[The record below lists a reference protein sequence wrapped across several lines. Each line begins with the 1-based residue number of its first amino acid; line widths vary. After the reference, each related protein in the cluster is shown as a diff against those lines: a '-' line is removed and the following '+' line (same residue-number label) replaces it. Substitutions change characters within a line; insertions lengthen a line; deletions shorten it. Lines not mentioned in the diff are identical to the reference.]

1 MTYTTLRAGLSY
13 GILALGS
20 WGLLPLFWR
29 HLTGVPSAEIIAHR
43 VIWSFTFLCVIVWR
57 TGKRSELLSACR
69 SPKILSL
76 LALSG
81 TLIATNWL
89 VYVWGVHHG
98 HLSDA
103 SLGYFVSPLLTIAL
117 GAVVLK
123 EPLSKRQKVAVAV
136 AAFGVLFKAVS
147 EGIFPWVGISLAFS
161 ISLYS
166 FIRKQ
171 LGISSLAGLTVET
184 ALLTP
189 VALGYTALLTIQGNS
204 QMTTMGYSTALLLV
218 ATGIVTSLPLLWFVK
233 ASQLLPLSI
242 LGIIQYL
249 SPTLQLLLAIYCF
262 KEPTTSTSLGAF
274 CIIWSAI
281 ALYLSDGFK
290 TSKSV

>member
-1 MTYTTLRAGLSY
+1 MTHTTLRAGLTY

-29 HLTGVPSAEIIAHR
+29 HLSGVPSAEIIAHR
-43 VIWSFTFLCVIVWR
+43 VVWSLAFLAAIVWS
-57 TGKRSELLSACR
+57 TGKRAEIVTAFR
-69 SPKILSL
+69 SPKTLGL
-76 LALSG
+76 LAMSG
-81 TLIATNWL
+81 ALIASNWL

-117 GAVVLK
+117 GAIVLK
-123 EPLSKRQKVAVAV
+123 ERLSKRQTLAVAI
-136 AAFGVLFKAVS
+136 AALGVLFKAVG

-171 LGISSLAGLTVET
+171 VGISSLAGLTVET

-189 VALGYTALLTIQGNS
+189 VALGYIALLSAQGTS
-204 QMTTMGYSTALLLV
+204 HMVTMGDSNTLLLV
-218 ATGIVTSLPLLWFVK
+218 ATGVVTSLPLLWFVR
-233 ASQLLPLSI
+233 ASQLLPLST
-242 LGIIQYL
+242 LGIVQYL
-249 SPTLQLLLAIYCF
+249 SPTLQLLLAIYVF
-262 KEPTTSTSLGAF
+262 NEPTTSTSLLAF
-274 CIIWSAI
+274 CIIWGAI
-281 ALYLSDGFK
+281 ALYLSDGLRAPK
-290 TSKSV
+290 A